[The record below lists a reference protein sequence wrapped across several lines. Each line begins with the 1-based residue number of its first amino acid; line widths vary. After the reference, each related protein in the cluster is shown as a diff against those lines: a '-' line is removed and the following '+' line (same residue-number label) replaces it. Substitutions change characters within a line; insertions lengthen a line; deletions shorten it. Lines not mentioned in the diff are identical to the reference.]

1 MMMRLMLS
9 TLLVGAA
16 LLFAGPTGIGQSA
29 AYAQAGCLPN
39 DQARTLINNGQARP
53 FSVFLNQVQ
62 SQGKVVSSC
71 MVPGGRYIVKVVKA
85 NGQVVQLT
93 VGP

>member
-1 MMMRLMLS
+1 MIRLMLS

-16 LLFAGPTGIGQSA
+16 LLFAGPTGIGQST
-29 AYAQAGCLPN
+29 AYAQGCLSPG
-39 DQARTLINNGQARP
+39 DARNLVSTGGAKPLSQFYP
-53 FSVFLNQVQ
+53 QLQ
-62 SQGKVVSSC
+62 SQGKVVWSC
-71 MVPGGRYIVKVVKA
+71 MIPGGRYIVKVVKA

>member
-1 MMMRLMLS
+1 MIRLMLS

-16 LLFAGPTGIGQSA
+16 LLFAGPTGIGQSP
-29 AYAQAGCLPN
+29 AYAQNCLAPN
-39 DQARTLINNGQARP
+39 QVRDLVNNGQARP
-53 FSVFLNQVQ
+53 LSQFYPQLQ
-62 SQGKVVSSC
+62 SQGKVVWSC

-85 NGQVVQLT
+85 DGTVAQLS